1 MLEPGEQEFRIISA
15 VSPLHLHLASQH
27 QFQEISRLVNNA
39 AITADYVNPATVEEG
54 ALVLAE
60 TGGVW
65 HRARIINILPNNYF
79 KVDLFDLAEE
89 AEVELNEIGRA
100 NEDLMKL
107 PVLVNKC
114 ALSSFYGSEEEALKM
129 QEKMK
134 CLMTGMDTVKG
145 EVVEV
150 KKGLTMVRIPGVEE
164 KLREEVVP
172 TVSKRQSLLE
182 KLRIKKL
189 ISE

>member
-1 MLEPGEQEFRIISA
+1 MHSIYIGQVFDI
-15 VSPLHLHLASQH
+15 
-27 QFQEISRLVNNA
+27 
-39 AITADYVNPATVEEG
+39 
-54 ALVLAE
+54 
-60 TGGVW
+60 GGKT
-65 HRARIINILPNNYF
+65 IF
-79 KVDLFDLAEE
+79 
-89 AEVELNEIGRA
+89 G
-100 NEDLMKL
+100 M
-107 PVLVNKC
+107 
-114 ALSSFYGSEEEALKM
+114 
-129 QEKMK
+129 
-134 CLMTGMDTVKG
+134 GMDTVKG